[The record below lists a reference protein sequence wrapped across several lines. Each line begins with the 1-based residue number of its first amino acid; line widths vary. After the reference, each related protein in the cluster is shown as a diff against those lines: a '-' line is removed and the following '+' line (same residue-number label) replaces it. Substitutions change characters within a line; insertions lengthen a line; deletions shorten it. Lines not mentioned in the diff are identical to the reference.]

1 MQAVEESLV
10 RYGTTQIHLELLD
23 YVIVSF
29 CKSLGDAD
37 NAIDI
42 VQEQVMNE
50 QIDYES
56 LSMDNLMG
64 LIKRLVDVTKV
75 VKGPDAARLFRQDV
89 LRAYSVCKNT

>member
-10 RYGTTQIHLELLD
+10 RYGNTQIHLELLD
-23 YVIVSF
+23 YIIVSF

-50 QIDYES
+50 RIDYDSLTMES
-56 LSMDNLMG
+56 LMG
-64 LIKRLVDVTKV
+64 LIKRLVNVTKE
-75 VKGPDAARLFRQDV
+75 VKGPEAARDFRQDV